1 MNIED
6 FPYLCPNIAAL
17 ELMGTDYIVSN
28 TILVGN
34 NMDLPEKDKL
44 SEMIIGN
51 LGGFEKM
58 LFDGLNDRFSLG
70 LLLQEPKA
78 RLNQIMEGIN

>member
-1 MNIED
+1 
-6 FPYLCPNIAAL
+6 
-17 ELMGTDYIVSN
+17 MGTDYIVSN

-44 SEMIIGN
+44 SEMIIDN
-51 LGGFEKM
+51 LSGFEKM